1 MAAIPATIDREDL
14 AARLATTA
22 YDVALRHGIK
32 GSFAQLELNLWREM
46 RLLCQD
52 TAEREERHS

>member
-1 MAAIPATIDREDL
+1 MTAIPATIDCEDL

-22 YDVALRHGIK
+22 YDVALRHGIT

-46 RLLCQD
+46 RLLCYD
-52 TAEREERHS
+52 DADREERRS